1 MPSQGARGGHCQGR
15 IIGRVLIGVL
25 LALAPAAASAQN
37 TAGPGQAWSANW
49 GFSSPSD
56 RSLRLQE
63 AQAIR
68 NAERGSD
75 PTTIVNNYNDNRS
88 SYQEI
93 TTESGTLGAIDFHI
107 GDEIGQNT
115 NSVGAMNTGSTEIT
129 VTGSNNLIDAINSA
143 DSQGCVDG
151 SILTE
156 TLSMLGALEQGDGI
170 TVQTGHTPSSEC
182 N

>member
-1 MPSQGARGGHCQGR
+1 MVSGNLGKGAKV
-15 IIGRVLIGVL
+15 ISAMVSM
-25 LALAPAAASAQN
+25 ALMAVGTSAAAQN

-49 GFSSPSD
+49 GFNTPSD

-68 NAERGSD
+68 NAEQGAD

-88 SYQEI
+88 NYQEI
-93 TTESGTLGAIDFHI
+93 TTESGTLGAIDFQI
-107 GDEIGQNT
+107 GDAIGQNT

-129 VTGSNNLIDAINSA
+129 VTGDNNLIDAINSA

-156 TLSMLGALEQGDGI
+156 TLSMLDALEQGNGI